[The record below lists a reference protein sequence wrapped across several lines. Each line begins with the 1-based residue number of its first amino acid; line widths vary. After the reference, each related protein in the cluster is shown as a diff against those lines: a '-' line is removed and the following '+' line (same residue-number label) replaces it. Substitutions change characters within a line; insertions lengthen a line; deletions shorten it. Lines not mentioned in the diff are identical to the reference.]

1 MKKYPKEILDKIK
14 SELLTEKEKLEV
26 RLRNLNEDDPFS
38 NPDRLNDNAA
48 SDTEAK
54 EEIDHERIEALKQT
68 INNDLKSIE
77 ESLVRIQKGNFG
89 FCENCKEM
97 IDTDRLG
104 VYPTVKYCIKC
115 QKLQHPE
122 RFKS

>member
-14 SELLTEKEKLEV
+14 SELLAEKDKLEA
-26 RLRNLNEDDPFS
+26 RLKNLNQDDPFS
-38 NPDRLNDNAA
+38 NPERLNDNAA

-68 INNDLKSIE
+68 INNDLKAIDE
-77 ESLVRIQKGNFG
+77 ALIRIQKGSFG

-104 VYPTVKYCIKC
+104 AYPTAKYCIKC
-115 QKLQHPE
+115 QKLQHSNKIE
-122 RFKS
+122 S